1 MVIALAGR
9 RIDAPD
15 PKVNR
20 FPLMNVDKVRED
32 IRKFFTSIRP
42 AALACSGACG
52 ADLLALEAAGSLGI
66 RRSMVLP
73 FDQALFKS
81 TSVTDRPGDWGNLF
95 DKICK
100 EVAGEEKI
108 QVLGYAENDD
118 AAYLKTNV
126 DILKKAEVLAD
137 KYGVSNDIM
146 AVIVW
151 EGRAKDKDDATEHF
165 KNAAQKKNFKVEEIN
180 TIVK

>member
-15 PKVNR
+15 SKAVR
-20 FPLMNVDKVRED
+20 FPLKNVSRVKED
-32 IRKFFTSIRP
+32 LRKLFISTGP
-42 AALACSGACG
+42 VVLVCSGACG
-52 ADLLALEAAGSLGI
+52 ADLVALEVAGSLGI
-66 RRSMVLP
+66 RRSIVLP
-73 FDQALFKS
+73 FDKATFKV
-81 TSVTDRPGDWGNLF
+81 TSVTDRPGDWGDLF
-95 DKICK
+95 DKIYM
-100 EVAGEEKI
+100 EVVGEEKI
-108 QVLGYAENDD
+108 QVLGYGENDD
-118 AAYLKTNV
+118 AVYLKTNV

-151 EGRAKDKDDATEHF
+151 EGKAKDKDDATEHF

-180 TIVK
+180 TIS